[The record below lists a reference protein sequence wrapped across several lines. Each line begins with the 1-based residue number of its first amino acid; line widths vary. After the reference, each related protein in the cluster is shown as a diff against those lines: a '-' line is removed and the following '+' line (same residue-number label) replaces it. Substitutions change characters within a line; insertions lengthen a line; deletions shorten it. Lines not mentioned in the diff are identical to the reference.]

1 MDKYWYEFWV
11 MYYDD
16 ICKGEKADHGIVWS
30 ETMATVSEYLEDFY
44 GKENVNEVQIKMMS
58 TWENT
63 PLLFDRGCEANR
75 ARYWKKEE
83 FERNYE

>member
-11 MYYDD
+11 TYYDD
-16 ICKGEKADHGIVWS
+16 INKTDKVDHGIMYGT
-30 ETMATVSEYLEDFY
+30 TMADISEHLEDFY
-44 GKENVNEVQIKMMS
+44 GKENVEEVQIKLVS
-58 TWENT
+58 TWENS
-63 PLLFDRGCEANR
+63 PLLFDRGCDANR